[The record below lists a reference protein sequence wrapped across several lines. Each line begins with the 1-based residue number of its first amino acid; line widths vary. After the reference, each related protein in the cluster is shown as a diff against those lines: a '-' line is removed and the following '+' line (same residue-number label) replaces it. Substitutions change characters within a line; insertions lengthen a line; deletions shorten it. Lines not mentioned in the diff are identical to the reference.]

1 MPASAR
7 TSSNPAVLLV
17 LGSCVSLQFGAAF
30 AAQLF
35 PTLGS
40 WGTTALRLGIAALVL
55 LAIARPAVRAW
66 NWDQWR
72 ATVALGLSLAGMN
85 GFFYAAIDRIPLGT
99 AVAIEFLGP
108 LTLAALLTR
117 KGRDLVWV
125 GLALS
130 GMALLGLE
138 SVLTPNALDP
148 LGAFFALIAAVFW
161 ALYIQTGAR
170 VGILVPGTGGLA
182 VALLVATLAVAPL
195 GAPGAV
201 AVVDAPH
208 LILIA
213 FGTALLASVIPYTLE
228 LAALRRVP
236 RNVFGILLSLE
247 PVAAAAIGWLL
258 LHQSAGPVR
267 IGAIALVV
275 AASVGSSL
283 SAGRASMKD
292 ADGHRD
298 EVSSPERVPA

>member
-1 MPASAR
+1 MPAPAR
-7 TSSNPAVLLV
+7 LPGSSNPAVLLI
-17 LGSCVSLQFGAAF
+17 LGSCISLQFGAAF
-30 AAQLF
+30 AAHLF

-40 WGTTALRLGIAALVL
+40 WGTTVFRLGIATLVL
-55 LAIARPAVRAW
+55 LAVARPAVRTW

-117 KGRDLVWV
+117 KARDLVWV

-130 GMALLGLE
+130 GMALLALE
-138 SVLTPNALDP
+138 SLTSSVSLDP
-148 LGAFFALIAAVFW
+148 LGALFALIAAVFW
-161 ALYIQTGAR
+161 ALYIQTGSR

-182 VALLVATLAVAPL
+182 VALGIATITVAPL
-195 GAPGAV
+195 GLHGALQV
-201 AVVDAPH
+201 THAPH
-208 LILIA
+208 LIAIGA
-213 FGTALLASVIPYTLE
+213 ATALLASVIPYTLE

-236 RNVFGILLSLE
+236 RDVFGILLSLE
-247 PVAAAAIGWLL
+247 PVAATAIGWLL
-258 LHQSAGPVR
+258 LSQSAGPLRLAAVV
-267 IGAIALVV
+267 LVV

-283 SAGRASMKD
+283 SATRSERAAAQSL
-292 ADGHRD
+292 RQ
-298 EVSSPERVPA
+298 PEPVPA